1 MHDVSLNKKGR
12 KIGRRLSCYK
22 MFVDWVRLVRTGKC
36 LVFGHGAQTPLPLV
50 FTLWVKAKYF
60 LFDPPMLSIS
70 MSDYTTFLEE
80 WKFTEMQCENVHV
93 VFFSDCLYQVRM
105 DPFQLLLVKQ
115 SLQPGSK
122 LTDFQPGV
130 IQYHQRTTPVLLQ
143 IMIQM
148 HCMITI
154 HQLLFHLASVTVE
167 KFLLLHLSLPWERSL
182 KKGTNLWYGIFNLL
196 VMVYLLFLFTCPL
209 SGNEGRWEHAA
220 KFV

>member
-1 MHDVSLNKKGR
+1 MFLFASLSICLDKIFVPYGWIVISLITRPIWLCVCNGASKAKKSLWATHDMSLNKKGR
-12 KIGRRLSCYK
+12 KIGRRLSCNK

-50 FTLWVKAKYF
+50 CTLWVKAKYF

-122 LTDFQPGV
+122 
-130 IQYHQRTTPVLLQ
+130 
-143 IMIQM
+143 
-148 HCMITI
+148 
-154 HQLLFHLASVTVE
+154 
-167 KFLLLHLSLPWERSL
+167 
-182 KKGTNLWYGIFNLL
+182 
-196 VMVYLLFLFTCPL
+196 
-209 SGNEGRWEHAA
+209 
-220 KFV
+220 